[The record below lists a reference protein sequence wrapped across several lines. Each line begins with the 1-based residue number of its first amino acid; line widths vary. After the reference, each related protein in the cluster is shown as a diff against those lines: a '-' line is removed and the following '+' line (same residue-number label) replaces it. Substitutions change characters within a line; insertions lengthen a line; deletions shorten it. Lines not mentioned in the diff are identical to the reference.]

1 MQKIVAVAGSSGGG
15 DSRAKCTC
23 HVLVFVLMGGAVLG
37 GAFLGDAVVGGVPAQ
52 NTALATKP
60 EVRVVESCRLVRQ
73 PNCIIHV
80 SGSFTGVRARVH
92 AATSFGRAREA
103 ERQEYVNQV
112 VCWLR
117 CVA

>member
-23 HVLVFVLMGGAVLG
+23 HVLVFVLMGDAVLG
-37 GAFLGDAVVGGVPAQ
+37 GAFLGDAVVSGVPAQ
-52 NTALATKP
+52 NTALTTEP
-60 EVRVVESCRLVRQ
+60 EVRVVERCRLVHQ
-73 PNCIIHV
+73 TNCIIHV

-92 AATSFGRAREA
+92 AATSFGRAREF
-103 ERQEYVNQV
+103 ERQEYVVQV